1 MDTTTPIIKGLE
13 AYESI
18 LGGEVNGQPEYA
30 GLSILRSTDGRLI
43 SRWTFTDEE
52 RASIAGG
59 ADLFLTTMT
68 FNNPFQPVMLEVGA
82 PMGGESAE
90 MIKRNMR
97 LDDQAEL
104 MELVRDANAKH
115 LEAHQAR
122 LRLEEKKQQVFTP
135 EVKPDLL
142 LVH

>member
-18 LGGEVNGQPEYA
+18 LGGEANGLP
-30 GLSILRSTDGRLI
+30 ILRSTDGRLI

-52 RASIAGG
+52 RAAIAGG

-104 MELVRDANAKH
+104 MELVRDVNAK
-115 LEAHQAR
+115 LFEANQAR
-122 LRLEEKKQQVFTP
+122 VRLEQKKQQVFTP